1 MREGVG
7 VMPSF
12 VKSGHF
18 TRIVFFALLGRDF
31 SCFVGLAPTM
41 LIRRF
46 GGLHPLPNDLPECW
60 YEEKISSSSMAETR
74 TMSVVIIR
82 CIPTQEG

>member
-1 MREGVG
+1 MPLCVVFYRGLCHIVFLGMSIILVVFEVG
-7 VMPSF
+7 IMPSF
-12 VKSGHF
+12 VMTGHF
-18 TRIVFFALLGRDF
+18 TRLVFFALLGRDF

-60 YEEKISSSSMAETR
+60 
-74 TMSVVIIR
+74 
-82 CIPTQEG
+82 